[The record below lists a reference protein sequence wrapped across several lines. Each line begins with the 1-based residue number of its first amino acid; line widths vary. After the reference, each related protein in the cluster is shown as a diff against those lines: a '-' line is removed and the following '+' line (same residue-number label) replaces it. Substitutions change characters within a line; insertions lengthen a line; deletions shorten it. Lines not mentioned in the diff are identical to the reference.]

1 MLRNLIKHFQIYFK
15 TEDIPILPEKPE
27 IDSSLLS
34 CGFSLPL
41 ETNESIYNPNRILFL
56 FLG

>member
-1 MLRNLIKHFQIYFK
+1 MLRNLIKYFQIYFK

-41 ETNESIYNPNRILFL
+41 ETNESI
-56 FLG
+56 